1 VEQCA
6 RCGTTNAEGSRF
18 CVECG
23 AVLAQTCASCGQP
36 IQAGFKFCGQCGA
49 PLATVVEAQPLAPAQ
64 GPVAERRLCSVL
76 FCDLVGFTPL
86 SEARDPEEVR
96 ELLSAYFE
104 TASTVIRRYGGVV
117 EKFIGDAV
125 MAVWGTPTATE
136 SDAERAVR
144 AALDLVDTVRQLGA
158 ERQVATLAAR
168 AGVVT
173 GEVAVT
179 IGAVNEGM
187 VAGDAVNTAAR
198 VQAAAASGQVLVDS
212 ATRRLASG
220 AIGFED
226 ADLHT
231 LKGKTE
237 PEQLWRAT
245 RVVSGVGGWS
255 QRVDGLEA
263 PLTARDAEMRTIR
276 ELFHAAAERRTP
288 RMVVLSG
295 PAGVGKSRLGWEFR
309 KYVDG
314 LVDIV
319 NWHHGRCLS
328 YGEGVSFWALAEMM
342 RQRLGIAEDDQPELA
357 AIKLVQGME
366 QWVPDEDERAYVGTR
381 LARLLGIPYTA
392 DTGAELSREELFAG
406 WRIFVERLA
415 NDAPVV
421 LMLEDAQHAD
431 RGLLDFLDHLV
442 DWSRDLPVYVLVL
455 TRPELDDVR
464 PGFGTGRNRVLL
476 TLDPL
481 DDASMRPLVDALVPG
496 MPVAARD
503 AIVAQAQG
511 VPLYAVETVRSLVDR
526 DVVQPIDGVYR
537 LVGDVGELVVPDSLH
552 ALLAARLDALAPDV
566 RRLVADAAVLGTSF
580 TADALVAVSELEAE
594 SLRDRLAELLRR
606 EVLTVS
612 ADPLSPER
620 GSYRFAQD
628 LLRQVAYDT
637 LSRRDR
643 KARHLAVAGYLRET
657 FANDGEEVVDVL
669 ARHYLDALAA
679 VPDDPDADA
688 LREHAL
694 AALVRAAERAARTGA
709 PDRASRSYSQAAE
722 LLEESGGDPRR
733 CAHLFE
739 RAITAA
745 YDSGAANE
753 VIDLAEANIER
764 YTALGENRA
773 TARSRTQLGRC
784 LVRLGRYTTA
794 RETLA
799 QAIAGL
805 QDPPDADTVTALEQ
819 LALLETF
826 AGTPE
831 ADAATVAVLRLA
843 QGLEIGP
850 ATLAGVLHVRGMHL
864 GRADRL
870 TEAVFH
876 IREAVRLAEE
886 ADRPDLAGL
895 YLGNLGSAL
904 MGYEPATAVDMTRR
918 ALDLARRGGNRR
930 GATVCVTN
938 LAQLLIDTGRWDEAA
953 ELLAPGGN
961 AEVASDSG
969 ELAAWARL
977 VLLALRGDG
986 ATARSILAQFEMLP
1000 NSDDP
1005 EDRSALA
1012 IGEALTA
1019 AAENDPDTAL
1029 EHALGALSFVDA
1041 LGVSHEMLRWGWPLA
1056 TRIALDRRDNDTVE
1070 RMLGMLPVELP
1081 RLVPPMLR
1089 AERLLVLARRAA
1101 NEESDDAAAAFGSA
1115 MTAMREMSPP
1125 HLLAQGLLDH
1135 AEYLAA
1141 HGDPAG
1147 AAAAVDE
1154 ARAIGERLGCRQVV
1168 ARAEAAGAFNV
1179 TPMSAGGH

>member
-1 VEQCA
+1 
-6 RCGTTNAEGSRF
+6 
-18 CVECG
+18 
-23 AVLAQTCASCGQP
+23 
-36 IQAGFKFCGQCGA
+36 
-49 PLATVVEAQPLAPAQ
+49 
-64 GPVAERRLCSVL
+64 VAERRLCSVL

-86 SEARDPEEVR
+86 SEARDPEDVR

-158 ERQVATLAAR
+158 ERQVDTLAAR

-226 ADLHT
+226 ADVHS

-263 PLTARDAEMRTIR
+263 PLTGRDAEMRTIR

-288 RMVVLSG
+288 RMVVVSG

-314 LVDIV
+314 LVDYV

-328 YGEGVSFWALAEMM
+328 YGEGVAFWALAEMV
-342 RQRLGIAEDDQPELA
+342 RQRLGIAEDDRPDLA
-357 AIKLVQGME
+357 ATKLVHGVE
-366 QWVPDEDERAYVGTR
+366 QWLPDEDERPYVGTR
-381 LARLLGIPYTA
+381 LARLLGVPYA
-392 DTGAELSREELFAG
+392 EDTGAELSREELFAG
-406 WRIFVERLA
+406 WRIFVERMA
-415 NDAPVV
+415 AREPVV

-455 TRPELDDVR
+455 TRPELDEVR

-496 MPVAARD
+496 RPVAARD

-552 ALLAARLDALAPDV
+552 ALLAARLDALAPEA
-566 RRLVADAAVLGTSF
+566 RRLVADAAVLGTTF
-580 TADALVAVSELEAE
+580 PADALVAVSDLEPDVVHA
-594 SLRDRLAELLRR
+594 RLGELLRR
-606 EVLTVS
+606 EVLTVT

-628 LLRQVAYDT
+628 LLRQVAYET

-643 KARHLAVAGYLRET
+643 KARHLAVAGHLRAT
-657 FANDGEEVVDVL
+657 FPNDGEEVVDVV

-679 VPDDPDADA
+679 VPDDSDTDA
-688 LREHAL
+688 LREMAL
-694 AALVRAAERAARTGA
+694 AALVRGAERAARTGA
-709 PDRASRSYSQAAE
+709 PERATRSFAEAAE
-722 LLEESGGDPRR
+722 LVETTGAHAQRAAALLERAASSEFDSGG
-733 CAHLFE
+733 AHRVAE
-739 RAITAA
+739 
-745 YDSGAANE
+745 
-753 VIDLAEANIER
+753 LAEATVDR
-764 YTALGENRA
+764 YVALGDERA
-773 TARSRTQLGRC
+773 AARTRTLLARAQMRM
-784 LVRLGRYTTA
+784 GRYTDA
-794 RETLA
+794 RQTFAE
-799 QAIAGL
+799 AIAVL
-805 QDPPDADTVTALEQ
+805 RENPDADTVTAMEQ
-819 LALLETF
+819 LALLEAF

-831 ADAATVAVLRLA
+831 ADHATVEALRLA
-843 QGLEIGP
+843 QGLGLGP
-850 ATLAGVLHVRGMHL
+850 EVMAGVFHTRGVYL
-864 GRADRL
+864 SRTSRVA
-870 TEAVFH
+870 EAVLH
-876 IREAVRLAEE
+876 QHEAVRLA
-886 ADRPDLAGL
+886 DLAGRSSQRGL
-895 YLGNLGSAL
+895 FLVNLGNTL
-904 MGYEPATAVDMTRR
+904 MAQDPAEAAEVTRQGMAAMRR
-918 ALDLARRGGNRR
+918 AGDRR
-930 GATVCVTN
+930 AMAICVVN
-938 LAQLLIDTGRWDEAA
+938 LVQILLEMGEWDEAA
-953 ELLAPGGN
+953 DMLAPGGEADAI
-961 AEVASDSG
+961 AENV
-969 ELAAWARL
+969 ELVIWAR
-977 VLLALRGDG
+977 VLLNALRGDG
-986 ATARSILAQFEMLP
+986 ATAATLMTRFTVLRE
-1000 NSDDP
+1000 SDDP
-1005 EDRSALA
+1005 EDLSALA
-1012 IGEALTA
+1012 SGAALTA
-1019 AAENDPDTAL
+1019 AAQDRSAEAFEHSL
-1029 EHALGALSFVDA
+1029 EALSYFGV
-1041 LGVSHEMLRWGWPLA
+1041 LGLAHEVIRWCWPLA
-1056 TRIALDRRDNDTVE
+1056 TRIALDRDDKEAVDRLLAV
-1070 RMLGMLPVELP
+1070 LPIELP
-1081 RLVPPMLR
+1081 GLLPPMLR
-1089 AERLLVLARRAA
+1089 AERLLVLARL
-1101 NEESDDAAAAFGSA
+1101 AAAAGSDSA
-1115 MTAMREMSPP
+1115 GAEFESALTGMREMSPP

-1135 AEYLAA
+1135 AQYLAA

-1154 ARAIGERLGCRQVV
+1154 ARTIGQRLGCRPVI
-1168 ARAEAAGAFNV
+1168 ARAEAVGLLDAAPIAAG
-1179 TPMSAGGH
+1179 P